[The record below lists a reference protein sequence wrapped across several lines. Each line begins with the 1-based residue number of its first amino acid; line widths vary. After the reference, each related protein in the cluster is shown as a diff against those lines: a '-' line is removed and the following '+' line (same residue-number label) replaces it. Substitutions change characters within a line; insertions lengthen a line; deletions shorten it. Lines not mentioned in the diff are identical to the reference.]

1 MLGYDMVRDKQTLT
15 LLGFSS
21 SCLPREI
28 ACSYPI
34 LLFLLSSFFCF
45 FSVSLSLLAGF
56 AHFCDTA
63 ILRFNCP
70 YPPPNQP
77 FSVYPYILLFSFLFP
92 EEFYFIFMSCIARI
106 IIIVYLFDWDTCIF
120 FFLSFLCYIIFS
132 IHFFYSP
139 VYMITI

>member
-28 ACSYPI
+28 VCSYPI
-34 LLFLLSSFFCF
+34 LLLLFSSFFCF
-45 FSVSLSLLAGF
+45 FPVSLSLLASF

-70 YPPPNQP
+70 YRPPNQP
-77 FSVYPYILLFSFLFP
+77 FSVYPYILLSSFLFP
-92 EEFYFIFMSCIARI
+92 EEFYFIFMSCIACI
-106 IIIVYLFDWDTCIF
+106 YYHCLFI
-120 FFLSFLCYIIFS
+120 
-132 IHFFYSP
+132 
-139 VYMITI
+139 